1 MTATLTRSDTVDTV
15 ERPDLDKQRAPA
27 RTTRTVRN
35 PSRVSAGDLMVPA
48 ATIQADESLWQAA
61 QRLKVGPHRH
71 LVALAKSR
79 RLPVG
84 VIDRKALVR
93 DWPSAPVMWPQRTV
107 SQVTPDRVHSVL
119 PDASAI
125 RVASI
130 MRADDVDA
138 VPVVDRSGDILGL
151 VTARELIGMLAD
163 HEAGGSESVED
174 EMTRRRLL
182 TETAQ
187 APAAPSCG
195 PTT

>member
-1 MTATLTRSDTVDTV
+1 
-15 ERPDLDKQRAPA
+15 
-27 RTTRTVRN
+27 
-35 PSRVSAGDLMVPA
+35 
-48 ATIQADESLWQAA
+48 
-61 QRLKVGPHRH
+61 
-71 LVALAKSR
+71 
-79 RLPVG
+79 
-84 VIDRKALVR
+84 
-93 DWPSAPVMWPQRTV
+93 
-107 SQVTPDRVHSVL
+107 VHSVL

-163 HEAGGSESVED
+163 HESGGSESVED